1 MNDFIIFIFIFAVFY
16 FILNSAGIIETNVFS
31 AGMSCFRTRH
41 DSELDKLNKW
51 ENNGRQLPKIPSLY
65 LEGMENSNNI
75 HVNTNVSP
83 LERIVKGGTEELD
96 NYGDEPLTDRL
107 NPFNISGARNSIS
120 SNYSDDDLLK
130 LNLSRNETSKEEN
143 EIDHMEL
150 QMLKEN
156 EYLLDGIDIN
166 NRIARKLKKNNQM
179 SKKNM
184 NSKISLSAIRDDM
197 ELDYV
202 NYEDEEPWWADNK
215 LSEHVEDQ
223 IDYSTWM

>member
-1 MNDFIIFIFIFAVFY
+1 MNDFIIFIFIFAVLY
-16 FILNSAGIIETNVFS
+16 FILNSAGIIDTNVFNT
-31 AGMSCFRTRH
+31 GISCFKTRH
-41 DSELDKLNKW
+41 DSELERLYKW
-51 ENNGRQLPKIPSLY
+51 ENNGRQLPKLPALY
-65 LEGMENSNNI
+65 LEGMENSDSML
-75 HVNTNVSP
+75 VNTNVSP
-83 LERIVKGGTEELD
+83 LEKIVKGGNDELD

-107 NPFNISGARNSIS
+107 NTISTRNSIS

-130 LNLSRNETSKEEN
+130 LNLSRNETSNEEKEMD
-143 EIDHMEL
+143 IMEL

-156 EYLLDGIDIN
+156 EYLLDGVDIN
-166 NRIARKLKKNNQM
+166 NKIARKLKKNNQM

-184 NSKISLSAIRDDM
+184 NSRISLISIRDDM

-202 NYEDEEPWWADNK
+202 NHEDEEPWWSDNK